1 MENQRLLLYFTL
13 FFILYLLWT
22 EWQLD
27 YGPKPQAPIAET
39 TTAPGP
45 ASAQQ
50 ELVEVPDAAEVE
62 APKAD
67 VAVFESTSTEHADAR
82 RVRVLTDVLDVEI
95 DTRGGDIRRAVLRN
109 YAKTADKPEEKLVLM
124 SDTEVNFFIAQ
135 SGLVS
140 ANAGTAPTHNA
151 VFSAENTDYRLAEGE
166 DKINVVLSWVG
177 EQGVRVIKTYTFHR
191 NSYVIDIEHR
201 VLAGDT
207 DWSGSQY
214 MQLVRT
220 PPSED
225 DKSAFIYTYTGG
237 VIFNDDIKYEKIE
250 FDDIAEENLK
260 DNIGDGCLNLNSRQR
275 GCELNGGWLAMMQ
288 HYFLAAWIPEAGV
301 NNLFYSK
308 HPSNTYKYILGTR
321 SPALKIAPGESDVFN
336 TRLVVGPKL
345 QNQLKTIAPG
355 LELTVDY
362 GVLTIIA
369 KPLFWLLNIF
379 YGWFSNWGWAIIFLT
394 ISVKAIFYKLSEMSY
409 RSMARMR
416 KVAPR
421 IQQMKER
428 YGDDRQGMSKAMM
441 DLYKREKINPMGGC
455 FPILVQMPVFIALY
469 WVLLESVEM
478 RHAPFILWIDNLSAR
493 DPYFILPLIMGVSM
507 WVQQKLNPAPV
518 DPVQQ
523 KIFQYMPFVFTVMFA
538 FFPSGLVLYWVVNN
552 ILSIAQQYVITR
564 RIEKE
569 A

>member
-13 FFILYLLWT
+13 FFIIYLLWA
-22 EWQLD
+22 EWQMD
-27 YGPKPQAPIAET
+27 YGPKPEAPVAET
-39 TTAPGP
+39 TTP
-45 ASAQQ
+45 AQQ
-50 ELVEVPDAAEVE
+50 EIAEVPEAAATPDETAIVE
-62 APKAD
+62 SKKQGQA
-67 VAVFESTSTEHADAR
+67 TSQR
-82 RVRVLTDVLDVEI
+82 INVITDVLDIEI

-109 YAKTADKPEEKLVLM
+109 YSKTAENPDEKLLLM
-124 SDTEVNFFIAQ
+124 TDTDINFFIAQ

-140 ANAGTAPTHNA
+140 KNAGSAPTHNA
-151 VFSAENTDYRLAEGE
+151 VYSSKQTSFRLAEGVDE
-166 DKINVVLSWVG
+166 IQVPMQWTGDNGVSVDKI
-177 EQGVRVIKTYTFHR
+177 YTFRR
-191 NSYVIDIEHR
+191 NNYVIDVQH
-201 VLAGDT
+201 VVQAGSA

-220 PPSED
+220 PPADED
-225 DKSAFIYTYTGG
+225 SNAFIRTYTGG
-237 VIFNDDIKYEKIE
+237 VIYNDEVKYEKVD
-250 FDDIAEENLK
+250 FDDMAEQNLLAT
-260 DNIGDGCLNLNSRQR
+260 IGDGCLNLNSSQK
-275 GCELNGGWLAMMQ
+275 GCELTGGWLAMMQ

-308 HPSNTYKYILGTR
+308 NPSNTYKYILGSR
-321 SPALKIAPGESDVFN
+321 SPAQKISAQAAGSFN
-336 TRLVVGPKL
+336 TRLVIGPKL
-345 QNQLKTIAPG
+345 QNQLEQIAPG

-369 KPLFWLLNIF
+369 KPLFWLLDIF
-379 YGWFSNWGWAIIFLT
+379 HGWFGNWGWAIIFLT
-394 ISVKAIFYKLSEMSY
+394 ITVKAIFYKLSEMSY
-409 RSMARMR
+409 RSMAKMR

-421 IQQMKER
+421 IKQMKER

-441 DLYKREKINPMGGC
+441 DMYKREKINPMGGC

-478 RHAPFILWIDNLSAR
+478 RHAPFILWIDNLSAK
-493 DPYFILPLIMGVSM
+493 DPYFILPVIMGVSM
-507 WVQQKLNPAPV
+507 WIQQKLNPAPV

-552 ILSIAQQYVITR
+552 ILSIAQQYVITM